1 MAPSKNKQ
9 EERQRKYLEEVAIA
23 QATSSEN
30 PSANLDKL
38 KELQKATGTAYI
50 PLTGKLKP
58 GAAAGGK
65 DPLSGLASARM
76 GTAATPVLGGGLT
89 PLAGNKKVEIMLGIS
104 KGSGSMPPPAPRR

>member
-30 PSANLDKL
+30 PSAQLDKL
-38 KELQKATGTAYI
+38 KELQRQTGTAYI

-58 GAAAGGK
+58 GAAVGRDA
-65 DPLSGLASARM
+65 PSGLASART
-76 GTAATPVLGGGLT
+76 GTAATPVLGGGMT
-89 PLAGNKKVEIMLGIS
+89 PLAGNKKVEMMLGIS